1 VSNKLLLVSLQRE
14 VKLDL
19 IINNFFVV
27 SCGMCDSLFGIV
39 ISLDYLRK
47 IIVQGR
53 SSKSTKVGDIM
64 TEEVCKCTIVRFFF
78 CFCGLK
84 LTGSVNWQLQ
94 NKLITV
100 TPETKVLRAMQLM
113 TGKQTT

>member
-1 VSNKLLLVSLQRE
+1 
-14 VKLDL
+14 
-19 IINNFFVV
+19 
-27 SCGMCDSLFGIV
+27 
-39 ISLDYLRK
+39 
-47 IIVQGR
+47 
-53 SSKSTKVGDIM
+53 M